1 MDLVKEEA
9 QRQEFRAI
17 LYDLAK
23 SQELLANKMVRASFY
38 TRLEALYHT
47 PSNGV
52 RFRHFYSDVFSVL
65 STVKQ
70 GDADGSIDVLGQ
82 NLAEIR
88 KGYQANKN
96 KDELGKPI
104 DITDSIR
111 KLYDHVSLD
120 IARMGYSD
128 AADREVSQESSIA
141 EVQGQ
146 VNELKDDVLRQSK
159 AINKSLGDAKNAQ
172 KEYIAIL
179 GIFAAVVLAFTGGIA
194 FSTSVLQNIHS
205 ASIYRLVLV
214 ASIIGLV
221 LVNVLFGLFYYI
233 DRIVKQ
239 EKGRIKPLIISN
251 LVMMALIAMTVW
263 AWNTGKVEQRNER
276 MKELQRGAVIEQE
289 IEPEGSEGEIDS
301 EKLDGLK
308 SEEAAS

>member
-23 SQELLANKMVRASFY
+23 SQELLANKMARASVY
-38 TRLEALYHT
+38 KRLESLYHT
-47 PSNGV
+47 PKGGV
-52 RFRHFYSDVFSVL
+52 CFHHFYSDIFSVL

-70 GDADGSIDVLGQ
+70 GDAEGSVDVLGQ

-96 KDELGKPI
+96 KDEFGNSI
-104 DITDSIR
+104 DISDSIR

-128 AADREVSQESSIA
+128 AADWEVSQESNIA
-141 EVQGQ
+141 EIQIQ
-146 VNELKDDVLRQSK
+146 VNDLKENVSRQRDEIK
-159 AINKSLGDAKNAQ
+159 KSIDRLKNAQ

-179 GIFAAVVLAFTGGIA
+179 GIFAAVVSTFTGGIA
-194 FSTSVLQNIHS
+194 FSTSVLQNIHT

-233 DRIVKQ
+233 DRIVQQKN
-239 EKGRIKPLIISN
+239 GRVRPLIISN
-251 LVMMALIAMTVW
+251 VIMIALIAATVW
-263 AWNTGKVEQRNER
+263 AWNIGQVEQRNER
-276 MKELQRGAVIEQE
+276 INVRQREPVVEQK
-289 IEPEGSEGEIDS
+289 IEPERET
-301 EKLDGLK
+301 
-308 SEEAAS
+308 AP

>member
-1 MDLVKEEA
+1 MADLVKEEA
-9 QRQEFRAI
+9 QRQEFRDI
-17 LYDLAK
+17 LYYLAK
-23 SQELLANKMVRASFY
+23 SQETLADKGARASIY
-38 TRLEALYHT
+38 MRLEALYHT
-47 PSNGV
+47 PKNGA

-65 STVKQ
+65 SIVKQ
-70 GDADGSIDVLGQ
+70 GDAEGSIDVLGQ

-88 KGYQANKN
+88 KGYRAGKN
-96 KDELGKPI
+96 KDELGDSI

-111 KLYDHVSLD
+111 KLYDYVSLD

-128 AADREVSQESSIA
+128 AADRKVSQESSITGI
-141 EVQGQ
+141 QTQ
-146 VNELKDDVLRQSK
+146 VNELKGDVGRQREEIKES
-159 AINKSLGDAKNAQ
+159 IQSAKDAQ

-214 ASIIGLV
+214 ASVIGLV

-239 EKGRIKPLIISN
+239 EKGRIQPLIISN
-251 LVMMALIAMTVW
+251 VVMIALIVATVC
-263 AWNTGKVEQRNER
+263 AWNVGQVERRNER
-276 MKELQRGAVIEQE
+276 INEGQKGAVVEQE
-289 IEPEGSEGEIDS
+289 IEPKSEG
-301 EKLDGLK
+301 
-308 SEEAAS
+308 AAS

>member
-1 MDLVKEEA
+1 MADLLKEEA
-9 QRQEFRAI
+9 QRQEFRDI
-17 LYDLAK
+17 LYYLAK
-23 SQELLANKMVRASFY
+23 SQETLADKGARASVY
-38 TRLEALYHT
+38 MRLESLYQKSKDGT
-47 PSNGV
+47 G
-52 RFRHFYSDVFSVL
+52 FRHFYSDIFSVL

-70 GDADGSIDVLGQ
+70 GDVDGSIDVLGQ

-88 KGYQANKN
+88 KGYQANRN
-96 KDELGKPI
+96 KDEFGDPI

-128 AADREVSQESSIA
+128 AADWEVSQGSNIEKIQA
-141 EVQGQ
+141 Q
-146 VNELKDDVLRQSK
+146 VSELKEDVSRRSEEIINQSIESVK
-159 AINKSLGDAKNAQ
+159 DAQ

-194 FSTSVLQNIHS
+194 FSTSVLQNINA

-221 LVNVLFGLFYYI
+221 LVNVLFALFYYI

-239 EKGRIKPLIISN
+239 EKGGLGPLIISN
-251 LVMMALIAMTVW
+251 IVMIALIAATVW
-263 AWNTGKVEQRNER
+263 GWKAGWVERRDEHIN
-276 MKELQRGAVIEQE
+276 ELQKTTIVEQE
-289 IEPEGSEGEIDS
+289 IELANEETASE
-301 EKLDGLK
+301 
-308 SEEAAS
+308 